1 MLLFEG
7 PYDGH
12 RLRTHKHMLKN
23 IFTRNPITVC
33 LDYVLTNQLFSPQV
47 HISSLNGYIVYCN
60 SFCFTIWQVFAL
72 QELPCMW
79 FVTGM
84 ITYFIGN

>member
-33 LDYVLTNQLFSPQV
+33 LDYVLTNKLFSPQV
-47 HISSLNGYIVYCN
+47 HISSLNGYIVFHSVSLIDKCSLCKNYLACD
-60 SFCFTIWQVFAL
+60 L
-72 QELPCMW
+72 
-79 FVTGM
+79 M